1 MVNSY
6 HQKTFIILK
15 SNDVS
20 KSNFTILQ
28 YKQNI
33 GRGNHK
39 YSTERFQE
47 NSSLDNCPPPRTI
60 PTQDNCLPRQC
71 PTGTISPWTIPPDNF
86 HLGLLYCPQII
97 TPGKLLPREITI
109 TNYNFFMAI
118 FCFCFFLP
126 NYIISGY
133 CYDNKNNN
141 DNSNKTWSLKFVER
155 YDLAT
160 LTKG

>member
-47 NSSLDNCPPPRTI
+47 NSSLDNCPPP
-60 PTQDNCLPRQC
+60 DNSHLGQL
-71 PTGTISPWTIPPDNF
+71 SPQTMPNWDNF
-86 HLGLLYCPQII
+86 PL
-97 TPGKLLPREITI
+97 
-109 TNYNFFMAI
+109 
-118 FCFCFFLP
+118 
-126 NYIISGY
+126 
-133 CYDNKNNN
+133 
-141 DNSNKTWSLKFVER
+141 DNSP
-155 YDLAT
+155 
-160 LTKG
+160 G